1 MSEPLIEIRG
11 LKTFFHTDDGTV
23 RAVEDVDLILNKG
36 EVLGLVGESG
46 CGKSTLALSIMRLIQ
61 RPGEILEGEIVFQ
74 GKDLLKLSDGEMRLV
89 RGGDISMIFQDPMS
103 SLNPVYTIGDQL
115 SEAVN
120 THQKDLKKDEIR
132 ETVFEMLDEVGI
144 PDAELRF
151 SDYPFQFSGGMR
163 QRVMIAM
170 ALSCKPKLL
179 IADEPTT
186 SLDVTIQAQ
195 ILDLMRSLMKT
206 FDTSILLITHNLGVV
221 AEIADKV
228 AVMYAGKV
236 VEYGDSVTIFKG
248 HRHPYTK
255 ALMGS
260 IPRIDVKQDKLEM
273 IPGTVPS
280 LTNPP
285 PGCRFSPRC
294 IYAIED
300 CSKIVPPLIEVEP
313 GHQVWCIRVHE
324 LEDWGS

>member
-1 MSEPLIEIRG
+1 MSEPLLEIRG
-11 LKTFFHTDDGTV
+11 LKTFFHTDGGTV
-23 RAVEDVDLILNKG
+23 RAVEDVDLMINKG

-61 RPGEILEGEIVFQ
+61 RPGEILDGEIVFQ

-89 RGGDISMIFQDPMS
+89 RGGEISMIFQDPMS

-221 AEIADKV
+221 AEIADRV

-260 IPRIDVKQDKLEM
+260 IPRIDVKQDKLDI

-294 IYAIED
+294 KYAIED
-300 CSKIVPPLIEVEP
+300 CSKIVPPLIEIEP

-324 LEDWGS
+324 LKDWGS